1 MIPQETGAANVH
13 APQVGSGRQYDE
25 VEFEALVRSHGRR
38 LTAYCRR
45 MAGPTGPA
53 EDLAQEVFVK
63 MYLAWSSLDP
73 ERPVTAF
80 LFRIAHNH
88 CLDWLRKRRVP
99 TVSLALPDD
108 EEADGR
114 ERDPVDAGA
123 TPEQLVLR
131 EELEASVD
139 RALAAV
145 PEVYR
150 SVLVMRHQAELA
162 YEEIASALGVPI
174 GTVKARLH
182 RGRAR
187 LQQELGGIV

>member
-1 MIPQETGAANVH
+1 MIRQEADVSSGSASE
-13 APQVGSGRQYDE
+13 APPGRQYDE
-25 VEFEALVRSHGRR
+25 AAFEALVKSYGRR

-45 MAGPTGPA
+45 MTGPAGPA

-63 MYLAWSSLDP
+63 LYLAWSSLDP

-88 CLDWLRKRRVP
+88 CLDWLRKRRVTTLP
-99 TVSLALPDD
+99 LAFPDD
-108 EEADGR
+108 EDGH
-114 ERDPVDAGA
+114 ERDPVEPGA
-123 TPEQLVLR
+123 TPEELILR
-131 EELEASVD
+131 EEVEVAVE

-150 SVLVMRHQAELA
+150 SALVMRHQAELA

-187 LQQELGGIV
+187 LQQELKGIV